1 MIMKGNKNSALDKIR
16 KKRESYND
24 KIPTPPDDDNEIQ
37 KSLEELQRLT
47 IKDDDLRKIRD
58 VQSTEPRTLIH
69 KKITFK
75 INKPVAPPDKKQKT
89 AVVAK
94 PALPD
99 AIHKSPDIFHA
110 CLGPKF
116 DCIGRLVSHSIAGN
130 YDDFYSMAS
139 KAGQVEGL
147 PLPQDGYVPLKK
159 PLSLHESPPPITP
172 ETQSEHVS
180 CAETKALRN
189 WKVRMA
195 QRSMQQ
201 NYICKLLE
209 RQPQDLVMNHADYI
223 RNRVELCEVLDR
235 VLPQITYGKGY
246 RKNCEFWRQQER
258 FGDEM
263 KGIFATLNLTEKGMP
278 PSIDHVGVPPLV
290 RQEKGMVWHPA
301 NTPRIQHP
309 WDQNSYLLSRKMQL
323 RDLIE
328 EEDSQ
333 HPDFEGLEV
342 VGSKIK
348 EESTITRNKLLV
360 HGDSNGCEIPDN
372 EQTLSYS
379 PVENSSS
386 HSSDSLSTKEPTNGV
401 KFFPALIFDGE
412 QLQWAGNRHNI
423 SQQLMPFERCVIFET
438 LLYRQVESYLD
449 IANNGTTAIFYCW
462 KKLPKDNPFNI
473 FHQPVQRFYFNDSDG
488 VILPGM
494 TLQFPFTFK
503 SSHCGIY
510 SEQWLFETHPVLQGG
525 APIIL
530 TLRGT
535 IIPEDKFCEERKELR
550 EHLKQLQQEHL
561 AERMVHDLCSSICSE
576 EPSPSPIDAYI
587 TQEVQF
593 RRQNPHLHYDHK
605 AVKEIQNIYSVI
617 FQDAEK
623 EGYMWNFSIADL
635 AQIISELDD
644 SEEKEGYL
652 NRLEENICRMQ
663 FQSDTFKSYD
673 LYQCGFLLLGDALDL
688 LTVRLGK
695 IWNGLNVENNTE
707 KFQAKKHRSKSAVN
721 TQDGSRTKPHPRPS
735 HSPSIAVLSMKTS
748 SSRHNS
754 GPDNISLSSE
764 KIYIEIYD
772 TLCQTID
779 RMERI
784 FSSVQRNQLLN
795 SGYDELI
802 ERNNDSYCR
811 V

>member
-1 MIMKGNKNSALDKIR
+1 
-16 KKRESYND
+16 
-24 KIPTPPDDDNEIQ
+24 
-37 KSLEELQRLT
+37 
-47 IKDDDLRKIRD
+47 
-58 VQSTEPRTLIH
+58 
-69 KKITFK
+69 
-75 INKPVAPPDKKQKT
+75 
-89 AVVAK
+89 
-94 PALPD
+94 
-99 AIHKSPDIFHA
+99 
-110 CLGPKF
+110 
-116 DCIGRLVSHSIAGN
+116 
-130 YDDFYSMAS
+130 
-139 KAGQVEGL
+139 
-147 PLPQDGYVPLKK
+147 
-159 PLSLHESPPPITP
+159 
-172 ETQSEHVS
+172 
-180 CAETKALRN
+180 
-189 WKVRMA
+189 
-195 QRSMQQ
+195 
-201 NYICKLLE
+201 
-209 RQPQDLVMNHADYI
+209 
-223 RNRVELCEVLDR
+223 
-235 VLPQITYGKGY
+235 
-246 RKNCEFWRQQER
+246 
-258 FGDEM
+258 
-263 KGIFATLNLTEKGMP
+263 MP